1 MCRDLLVTS
10 SQPSGKP
17 TMPLLWLVL
26 VLPALLFLPTSLV
39 LADDKDTDQ
48 PSDGRYDPEPG
59 NSEIIVDS
67 PFEELEVD
75 CVERMVGA
83 SCFEAAKGW
92 QQGKGIPRPNPLQA
106 YHLYKAGCGFE
117 YAPACTAAA
126 TMILNAQAGF
136 LILRPDGILS
146 LDFGEAAR
154 LTGLA
159 CTMGHLASCGLYGDL
174 MIDPDGQLPNK
185 GTIHRDIRQD
195 PLAARQAYM
204 DGCPL
209 PTSRDLATP
218 ERDARSC
225 ARLAQLYEEGIAG
238 LRKSPSDAMIYYRL
252 GCKAQNGGDLCI
264 KADLIEAEGL
274 EEDSPPQRTKSNQR
288 ASVQPQRPAPDTT
301 RFRFTPD
308 ALLAGPSQESHHRR
322 FDLTFGVGGRWTYGE
337 DGINGIKLRVGG
349 VGWFNMVGLAF
360 DAGFTTDRF
369 ARLYDRTYLRF
380 QAGLGPQLAIPIP
393 DRLPQAIDFRIV
405 LGAGGTI
412 GFIKRDRDSGL
423 VLGYGLRQRVQLEVG
438 TARRGGARQWGGL
451 RFEQQQT
458 WYGDTDSTTEHASQ
472 VILLGGFSF
481 GGLDA
486 DWTIK
491 KK

>member
-1 MCRDLLVTS
+1 MTQHWITRDFGGLAKAPLGVS
-10 SQPSGKP
+10 S
-17 TMPLLWLVL
+17 
-26 VLPALLFLPTSLV
+26 V
-39 LADDKDTDQ
+39 LALFALFCLPVSLAIAAGGDDDQSKDE
-48 PSDGRYDPEPG
+48 RYNPEPG
-59 NSEIIVDS
+59 AAEVIVDS
-67 PFEELEVD
+67 PFEKLEVD
-75 CVERMVGA
+75 CVERMMGA
-83 SCFEAAKGW
+83 SCFEAAQGW
-92 QQGKGIPRPNPLQA
+92 QRGTGIPRPNPLQA

-185 GTIHRDIRQD
+185 GTVHRDIRQD

-209 PTSRDLATP
+209 PSPRDLDTP

-238 LRKSPSDAMIYYRL
+238 LRKSPVDALTYYRL
-252 GCKAQNGGDLCI
+252 GCKTEGEGDLCV

-274 EEDSPPQRTKSNQR
+274 EPEPVTGNKKATRRT
-288 ASVQPQRPAPDTT
+288 SVQPQRPVPDTS

-308 ALLAGPSQESHHRR
+308 AALAGPSQESHHRR
-322 FDLTFGVGGRWTYGE
+322 FDLTFGVGGRWTYGD
-337 DGINGIKLRVGG
+337 DGISGMKLRVGG
-349 VGWFNMVGLAF
+349 VAWFNMVGLAF
-360 DAGFTTDRF
+360 DASFTTDRF
-369 ARLYDRTYLRF
+369 ARPYDRTYLRV
-380 QAGLGPQLAIPIP
+380 QGGLGPQLAIPIP
-393 DRLPQAIDFRIV
+393 DRLPQAIDFRVV

-412 GFIKRDRDSGL
+412 GFIKRDRDAGL
-423 VLGYGLRQRVQLEVG
+423 ILGYGFRQRVQLEVG
-438 TARRGGARQWGGL
+438 TSRRGGARQWGGI

-458 WYGDTDSTTEHASQ
+458 WYTDTGPNTEHASQ
-472 VILLGGFSF
+472 IVLLGGFSF

-486 DWTIK
+486 DWTLK